1 MSLPECLAT
10 GFEDAVTDPASS
22 VAVDLKP
29 ATGKLLVFFGG
40 FAGGLLMP
48 PFEFLRM
55 TGSAGCSRVFLRDL
69 DQVWYHSGLR
79 GVTAD
84 VPETVSLLDSVI
96 TESRA
101 EDVLFAGNSMG
112 GYAAILFGSL
122 VSTRPRVAAFAP
134 QTFIGPA
141 RRFFARD
148 RRWADR
154 ARAVAACP
162 TADRRLF
169 DLRNPIRNQPAP
181 PHIEIHYPVMNR
193 LDRLHA
199 ERLRGLPGVALC
211 PHRCESHMLV
221 KELRDSGELQR
232 ILGVA

>member
-1 MSLPECLAT
+1 MI
-10 GFEDAVTDPASS
+10 
-22 VAVDLKP
+22 
-29 ATGKLLVFFGG
+29 VFFGG
-40 FAGGLLMP
+40 FAGGLLLP

-55 TGSAGCSRVFLRDL
+55 TGDAGCSRVFVRDL
-69 DQVWYHSGLR
+69 DQVWYHAGLR
-79 GVTAD
+79 DVAPDIAGTASFLR
-84 VPETVSLLDSVI
+84 TVLDRSGAANI
-96 TESRA
+96 
-101 EDVLFAGNSMG
+101 LFVGNSMG
-112 GYAAILFGSL
+112 GYAAIALGL
-122 VSTRPRVAAFAP
+122 MLAVPQARIIAFAP